1 MDVSKKQAIRAFL
14 QNALEQHGDHHGFTD
29 DESLF
34 LSGRL
39 ESFTLMNLVMHL
51 EESLGVD
58 FSAEEF
64 DVGLLDSLDL
74 ITAFTEAHAA

>member
-1 MDVSKKQAIRAFL
+1 
-14 QNALEQHGDHHGFTD
+14 
-29 DESLF
+29 
-34 LSGRL
+34 
-39 ESFTLMNLVMHL
+39 MNLVMHL

-74 ITAFTEAHAA
+74 ITAFTEARAA